1 MPRRQHPG
9 AMAELQHTV
18 ASWSCGE
25 PTRQECQV
33 GLALIVRAFFLPD
46 RRYIVDDALRWA
58 VTPTL
63 ALFAP
68 FATAPALSA
77 FRVALDMWQQ
87 TQERFGE
94 HGTNPLIA

>member
-1 MPRRQHPG
+1 M
-9 AMAELQHTV
+9 

-33 GLALIVRAFFLPD
+33 GLALIFHA
-46 RRYIVDDALRWA
+46 IVDDALRWA

-68 FATAPALSA
+68 FATAPVRIRRSALSA

-87 TQERFGE
+87 TQVRFGE
-94 HGTNPLIA
+94 HGTNL